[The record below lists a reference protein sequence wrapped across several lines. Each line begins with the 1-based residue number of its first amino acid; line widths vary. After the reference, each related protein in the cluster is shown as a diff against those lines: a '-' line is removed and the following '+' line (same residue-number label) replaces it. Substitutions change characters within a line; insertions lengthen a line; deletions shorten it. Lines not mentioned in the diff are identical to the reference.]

1 MFKAY
6 FLRTFRLPFSKP
18 LLSSFNNYKSVAFA
32 LLLGAVGLSSKAQ
45 TSNESNYKFSIA
57 PASSPIVIDGNADE
71 AAWVAT
77 DELAPFRQNFPYDT
91 GVAIHQT
98 RVKVTHDKDF
108 LYVSAICYQKK
119 YVVRSLRRD
128 FDGSSTDIF
137 TVLIDPFQDKLNGFY
152 FAVSPYG
159 VQKEQLIYN
168 SNETN
173 INWDNKWYSAVKRYD
188 DRFEVEMAIPFKTLR
203 YKTAEG
209 LNTWNINFIRNNL
222 HDNERT
228 CWAGIPRNFRLLD
241 ISFNGSMEWK
251 QPPPR
256 PGTNIS
262 LIPFVAAAQ
271 KEDFVRGTARSS
283 TLAAGLDAK
292 VAITPSLNLD
302 LTVNPD
308 FSQVEVDRQIT
319 DLSRFELF
327 FPERR
332 QFFLENSDVFSEFGL
347 QNSNPFFSRRIGIY
361 NNPQKRANVQIPI
374 MAGARISG
382 RLNDNLRIGLLDMQT
397 AASDADSLPSI
408 NYLAASAQRK
418 VGTRSNLAF
427 LFVNKESQL
436 NERSSKFLQKSNSVA
451 GAEFNYGSA
460 DGSVS
465 GKAFYH
471 QSFSPLNMEE
481 SYNVGGRIR
490 MIKQHFQ
497 FFTSINDI
505 GKNFSAE
512 VGYVPRRNIIRHAS
526 DFSFLYFPKGKLSKK
541 VNTIRLTPDYDV
553 TYSKLDK
560 RLTDLDAGLFFSV
573 QFQNNAELNGALVR
587 MDYTY
592 LFQDFDP
599 TNKYTPGFKVLPKG
613 SSYTYFS
620 NRIGVRSNFADALN
634 YNVQLRAGNY
644 FNGTLVSLQNSV
656 SYRWQPYGSLSLD
669 VNYNRIRLPEGY
681 NKADFWLIGPRLDLT
696 LSKAVFFTSFVQYN
710 NQNNNININSRFQWR
725 FKPASDFFLVYT
737 DNYYAQDDPANAI
750 QSFGKKNRAIV
761 AKFTYW
767 LNI

>member
-1 MFKAY
+1 MRVIKASLHLFNSYKLAGMFV
-6 FLRTFRLPFSKP
+6 F
-18 LLSSFNNYKSVAFA
+18 FA
-32 LLLGAVGLSSKAQ
+32 ASGLTSQAQ
-45 TSNESNYKFSIA
+45 TFNESNYKFSIA
-57 PASSPIVIDGNADE
+57 PATSPIVVDGKADE
-71 AAWVAT
+71 AAWAAT
-77 DELAPFRQNFPYDT
+77 AELAPFRQNFPYDT

-98 RVKVTHDKDF
+98 RVKVTHDKDY
-108 LYVSAICYQKK
+108 LYISAICYQKK

-128 FDGSSTDIF
+128 FEGSSTDIF

-159 VQKEQLIYN
+159 AQKEQLIFN

-173 INWDNKWYSAVKRYD
+173 INWDNKWYSNVTRYD

-203 YKTAEG
+203 YKTTEG
-209 LNTWNINFIRNNL
+209 INTWNINFIRNNL

-228 CWAGIPRNFRLLD
+228 CWASIPRNFRLLD

-251 QPPPR
+251 QPPPK

-271 KEDFVRGTARSS
+271 KKDFVRGTAGNTSL
-283 TLAAGLDAK
+283 TAGLDAK

-332 QFFLENSDVFSEFGL
+332 QFFLENSDLFSEFGL

-361 NNPQKRANVQIPI
+361 NSPQKRQNVQIPI
-374 MAGARISG
+374 IAGARISG
-382 RLNDNLRIGLLDMQT
+382 RLSNNLRIGLLDMQT
-397 AASDADSLPSI
+397 AASAADSLPSI
-408 NYLAASAQRK
+408 NYMAVSAQRK
-418 VGTRSNLAF
+418 IGTRSNLAF
-427 LFVNKESQL
+427 LFVNKESL
-436 NERSSKFLQKSNSVA
+436 LTEKSSQFLQQSNSVA

-460 DGSVS
+460 DASVT

-471 QSFSPLNMEE
+471 KSFSPLSQDEA
-481 SYNVGGRIR
+481 YNVGGRINVV
-490 MIKQHFQ
+490 KKHFQ
-497 FFTSINDI
+497 LYTSINDI

-512 VGYVPRRNIIRHAS
+512 VGYVPRLNIIRHTAG
-526 DFSFLYFPKGKLSKK
+526 FSYLFFPKGKLSKK

-553 TYSKLDK
+553 SYSKLDK
-560 RLTDLDAGLFFSV
+560 RVTDFDAGLFFSV
-573 QFQNNAELNGALVR
+573 QFQNSSDLSGALMR

-592 LFQDFDP
+592 LFRDFDP
-599 TNKYTPGFKVLPKG
+599 TNKYQPGYQVLKKG

-620 NRIGVRSNFADALN
+620 NRIGFRSNFADALN
-634 YNVQLRAGNY
+634 YEVRLRAGNY

-669 VNYNRIRLPEGY
+669 VNYNRIRLPEGF

-696 LSKAVFFTSFVQYN
+696 FTKAVFFTSFMQYN

-750 QSFGKKNRAIV
+750 QSFGKKNRALV

-767 LNI
+767 FNI